1 MFGTACTTG
10 LNSTEI
16 MVQPNEMTIQAE
28 LKMVMVDTDTGV
40 KGQNKQANI
49 PENSSHISNRSGQ

>member
-10 LNSTEI
+10 LNPTEI

-28 LKMVMVDTDTGV
+28 LKMMMVDTDTGV
-40 KGQNKQANI
+40 KGQNIQANI
-49 PENSSHISNRSGQ
+49 PKNSSHISNRSGQ